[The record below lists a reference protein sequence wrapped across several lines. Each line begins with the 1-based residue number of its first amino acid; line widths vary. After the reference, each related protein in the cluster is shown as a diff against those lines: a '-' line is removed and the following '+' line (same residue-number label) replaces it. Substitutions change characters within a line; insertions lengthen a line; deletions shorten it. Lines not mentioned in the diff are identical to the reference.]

1 MFRLDWNVFIK
12 NKKKIVF
19 IQNGVALVSNK
30 KSNGIE
36 FSKLFGIKLA
46 GGNCSYVKEG
56 SLEHSSKMKKRFLLI
71 SIMLWITGHQF
82 KL

>member
-46 GGNCSYVKEG
+46 GGNSSYVKEG
-56 SLEHSSKMKKRFLLI
+56 SLEHSSKMKKGF
-71 SIMLWITGHQF
+71 F
-82 KL
+82 